1 MTRRVVV
8 TGLAGISA
16 LGGEWPEIERR
27 MRAGET
33 GTRYIKE
40 WDRLTDLTCK
50 VGAPA
55 DWFKHEGY
63 YPRQKIRSMGRVSVM
78 AVDTVERALKSAGLL
93 DDPVIK
99 SGRAGVAC
107 GSSFGS
113 TAPIRDFVAFL
124 DTGKAGGLNATSY
137 IRMMAHTT
145 PVNISVTFGLTGRV
159 ITTSSACTS
168 GSQGVGYG
176 YETIRNDLAD
186 IMITGGSEEFCP
198 TMAMVFDRLY
208 ATSAGANDTPEQA
221 CKPFDATRDGM
232 VVGEGTGFLILEE
245 LEHARARG
253 AAPLAEVVGFATNC
267 DGAHISHP
275 EKTTQVWVMRE
286 ALKTAGIDRDQVGF
300 ISGHGT
306 ATVAGD
312 VVESQATREVYG
324 DKIPFHTLKGHFGHA
339 LGACGGIEAWLG
351 VEMLRSGWI
360 CPIANFRER
369 DPRCDELDYVGA
381 GGRDV
386 SKAEYFVS
394 NNFAF
399 GGVNSS
405 LVFMRMT

>member
-1 MTRRVVV
+1 VTRRVVV
-8 TGLAGISA
+8 TGMAGVTA
-16 LGGEWPEIERR
+16 LGGDYAEIEKR

-33 GTRYIKE
+33 GTRYIEE
-40 WDRLTDLTCK
+40 WDKLGDLTCK

-63 YPRQKIRSMGRVSVM
+63 YPRQKQRSMGRVSVM
-78 AVDTVERALKSAGLL
+78 AVDSVERALKAAGLL
-93 DDPVIK
+93 DEPVLK

-113 TAPIRDFVAFL
+113 TPPIKDFVAFL
-124 DTGKAGGLNATSY
+124 DTGKAGALNATSY

-176 YETIRNDLAD
+176 FETIRNNHAD
-186 IMITGGSEEFCP
+186 IMIVGGSEEFCP
-198 TMAMVFDRLY
+198 SMAMVFDRLY
-208 ATSAGANDTPEQA
+208 ATSAAANSDPTHA
-221 CKPFDATRDGM
+221 CKPFDASRDGM
-232 VVGEGTGFLILEE
+232 VVGEGAGFLILEE
-245 LEHARARG
+245 REHALARG
-253 AAPLAEVVGFATNC
+253 ATPLAEVVGFATNC

-275 EKTTQVWVMRE
+275 EQGTQERVMRE
-286 ALKTAGIDRDQVGF
+286 ALSNAGIGLSDVAF

-312 VVESQATREVYG
+312 VVESQATRAVYG
-324 DKIPFHTLKGHFGHA
+324 DQVPFHTLKGHFGHS

-351 VEMLRSGWI
+351 VEMLRGGWI
-360 CPIANFRER
+360 SPIANFQER
-369 DPRCDELDYVGA
+369 DPRCAELDYVGV
-381 GGRDV
+381 GGRKVD
-386 SKAEYFVS
+386 AGYFVS

-399 GGVNSS
+399 GGINSS
-405 LVFMRMT
+405 LVFARV

>member
-8 TGLAGISA
+8 TGMAGVTA
-16 LGGEWPEIERR
+16 LGGEYAEIEQR

-33 GTRYIKE
+33 GTRYIEE
-40 WDRLTDLTCK
+40 WDQLGDLTCK

-63 YPRQKIRSMGRVSVM
+63 YPRQKMRSMGRVSVM
-78 AVDTVERALKSAGLL
+78 AVDSTERALKQAGLFE
-93 DDPVIK
+93 DPVLK

-113 TAPIRDFVAFL
+113 TPPIRDFVAFL
-124 DTGKAGGLNATSY
+124 ETGKAGALNATSY

-145 PVNISVTFGLTGRV
+145 PVNISVVFGLTGRV

-176 YETIRNDLAD
+176 FETIRNNQAD
-186 IMITGGSEEFCP
+186 IMIVGGSEEFCP
-198 TMAMVFDRLY
+198 SMAMVFDRLY
-208 ATSAGANDTPEQA
+208 ATSAGANKTPRQA
-221 CKPFDATRDGM
+221 SKPFDATRDGL
-232 VVGEGTGFLILEE
+232 VVGEGAGFLILEE
-245 LEHARARG
+245 REHALARG
-253 AAPLAEVVGFATNC
+253 AKPLAEVTGYATNA

-275 EKTTQVWVMRE
+275 EQTTQARVMRE
-286 ALKTAGIDRDQVGF
+286 ALAVAGIDTGALGF

-312 VVESQATREVYG
+312 VVESAATREVYG
-324 DKIPFHTLKGHFGHA
+324 DKVPFHTLKGHFGHS

-360 CPIANFRER
+360 APIANFRER
-369 DPRCDELDYVGA
+369 DPRCAELDYVGV
-381 GGRDV
+381 GGRKVD
-386 SKAEYFVS
+386 AEYFVS

-405 LVFMRMT
+405 LVFARTD

>member
-8 TGLAGISA
+8 TGMAGVTA
-16 LGGEWPEIERR
+16 MGGDWPEIERG
-27 MRAGET
+27 MRAGEV
-33 GTRYIKE
+33 GTRYIDE
-40 WDRLTDLTCK
+40 WDKLGDLTCK

-63 YPRQKIRSMGRVSVM
+63 YPRQKQRSMGRVGVI
-78 AVDTVERALKSAGLL
+78 AVDSVERALKQAGLL
-93 DDPVIK
+93 DDPVLK
-99 SGRAGVAC
+99 GGRAGVAC

-124 DTGKAGGLNATSY
+124 ETGKAGALNATSY

-145 PVNISVTFGLTGRV
+145 PVNISVVYGLTGRV

-176 YETIRNDLAD
+176 FETIQNNLAD
-186 IMITGGSEEFCP
+186 IMVVGGSEEFCP
-198 TMAMVFDRLY
+198 SMAMVFDRLY
-208 ATSAGANDTPEQA
+208 ATSAGANDTPKQA

-232 VVGEGTGFLILEE
+232 VVGEGGGFLILEE
-245 LEHARARG
+245 REHALARG
-253 AAPLAEVVGFATNC
+253 ATPLAEVVGFATNC

-275 EKTTQVWVMRE
+275 EKETQARVMRE
-286 ALKTAGIDRDQVGF
+286 AMAAAGIGKEQVGF

-324 DKIPFHTLKGHFGHA
+324 DRVPFHTLKGHFGHS

-351 VEMLRSGWI
+351 VEMLRSGWVS
-360 CPIANFRER
+360 PIANFRER
-369 DPRCDELDYVGA
+369 DPRCAELDFIGA
-381 GGRDV
+381 GGRNIE
-386 SKAEYFVS
+386 AEYFVS

-399 GGVNSS
+399 GGVNTS
-405 LVFMRMT
+405 LVFKRAA

>member
-1 MTRRVVV
+1 MAGV
-8 TGLAGISA
+8 TA
-16 LGGEWPEIERR
+16 LGGEYAEIEQR

-33 GTRYIKE
+33 GTRYIEE
-40 WDRLTDLTCK
+40 WDRLGDLTCK

-55 DWFKHEGY
+55 DWFKHEGF

-78 AVDTVERALKSAGLL
+78 AVDSTERALKQAGLFE
-93 DDPVIK
+93 DPVLK

-113 TAPIRDFVAFL
+113 TPPIMDFVAFL
-124 DTGKAGGLNATSY
+124 QTGRAGALNATSY
-137 IRMMAHTT
+137 IRMMSHTT
-145 PVNISVTFGLTGRV
+145 PVNISVVFGLTGRV

-176 YETIRNDLAD
+176 FETIRNNQAD
-186 IMITGGSEEFCP
+186 IMIVGGSEEFCP
-198 TMAMVFDRLY
+198 SMAMVFDRLY
-208 ATSAGANDTPEQA
+208 ATSAGANETPRQA
-221 CKPFDATRDGM
+221 CKPFDATRDGL
-232 VVGEGTGFLILEE
+232 VVGEGAGFLILEE
-245 LEHARARG
+245 REHALARG
-253 AAPLAEVVGFATNC
+253 ARPLAEVVGYATNA

-275 EKTTQVWVMRE
+275 EQTTQARVMRE
-286 ALKTAGIDRDQVGF
+286 ALSVAGIDASALGF

-312 VVESQATREVYG
+312 VVESGATREVYG
-324 DKIPFHTLKGHFGHA
+324 DKVPFHTLKGHFGHS

-360 CPIANFRER
+360 APIANFRER
-369 DPRCDELDYVGA
+369 DPRCAELDYVGV
-381 GGRDV
+381 GGRKID
-386 SKAEYFVS
+386 AEYFAS

-399 GGVNSS
+399 GGVNTS
-405 LVFMRMT
+405 LVFARTH

>member
-1 MTRRVVV
+1 M
-8 TGLAGISA
+8 AGITA
-16 LGGEWPEIERR
+16 LGGTYAEIEQR

-33 GTRYIKE
+33 GTRYIPE

-55 DWFKHEGY
+55 DWFQHEGY

-78 AVDTVERALKSAGLL
+78 AVDSVERALTNAGLL
-93 DDPVIK
+93 NDPVLK
-99 SGRAGVAC
+99 GGRTGVAC

-113 TAPIRDFVAFL
+113 TPPIRDFVAFL

-176 YETIRNDLAD
+176 FETIRNDLAD
-186 IMITGGSEEFCP
+186 IMIVGGSEEFCP
-198 TMAMVFDRLY
+198 SMAMVFDRLY
-208 ATSAGANDTPEQA
+208 ATSAGANEAPQQG
-221 CKPFDATRDGM
+221 CRPFDATRDGL
-232 VVGEGTGFLILEE
+232 VIGEGAGFLILEE
-245 LEHARARG
+245 REHALARG
-253 AAPLAEVVGFATNC
+253 AKPLAEVVGYATNA

-275 EKTTQVWVMRE
+275 EQTTQVRVMRE
-286 ALKTAGIDRDQVGF
+286 ALKTAGIDGGAVGF

-312 VVESQATREVYG
+312 VVESHATRETYG
-324 DKIPFHTLKGHFGHA
+324 PDVPFHTLKGHFGHS

-351 VEMLRSGWI
+351 VEMLRTGWI
-360 CPIANFRER
+360 APIANFRER
-369 DPRCDELDYVGA
+369 DPQCAELDYVGA
-381 GGRDV
+381 GGRNVD
-386 SKAEYFVS
+386 AEYFVS

-399 GGVNSS
+399 GGINTS
-405 LVFMRMT
+405 LVFARAD

>member
-1 MTRRVVV
+1 LTRRVVV
-8 TGLAGISA
+8 TGMAGVTA
-16 LGGEWPEIERR
+16 MGGDWPEIERG
-27 MRAGET
+27 MRAGEV
-33 GTRYIKE
+33 GTRYIEE
-40 WDRLTDLTCK
+40 WDKLGDLTCK

-63 YPRQKIRSMGRVSVM
+63 YPRQKQRSMGRVAVI
-78 AVDTVERALKSAGLL
+78 AVDSVERALRHAGLL
-93 DDPVIK
+93 DEPVLK
-99 SGRAGVAC
+99 GGRAGVAC

-124 DTGKAGGLNATSY
+124 ETGKAGALNATSY

-145 PVNISVTFGLTGRV
+145 PVNISVVYGLTGRV

-176 YETIRNDLAD
+176 FETIRNNLAD
-186 IMITGGSEEFCP
+186 IMVVGGSEEFCP
-198 TMAMVFDRLY
+198 SMAMVFDRLY
-208 ATSAGANDTPEQA
+208 ATSAGANDTPKQA

-232 VVGEGTGFLILEE
+232 VVGEGGGFLILEE
-245 LEHARARG
+245 REHALARG
-253 AAPLAEVVGFATNC
+253 ATPLAEVVGFATNC

-275 EKTTQVWVMRE
+275 EQATQARVMRE
-286 ALKTAGIDRDQVGF
+286 AMVTAGIGKEQVGF

-324 DKIPFHTLKGHFGHA
+324 DRVPFHTLKGHFGHS

-351 VEMLRSGWI
+351 VEMLRSGWVS
-360 CPIANFRER
+360 PIANFRER
-369 DPRCDELDYVGA
+369 DPRCAELDFIGA
-381 GGRDV
+381 GGRNID
-386 SKAEYFVS
+386 AEYFVS

-399 GGVNSS
+399 GGVNTS
-405 LVFMRMT
+405 LVFKRAA